1 MSSTLK
7 HACLVAAKAQF
18 YEAQRKLERPQELD
32 WDTCA
37 EIAKDNP
44 RLEQTLPQ
52 LQADWTRYLE
62 QQKQAFNLFYEEL
75 KLLVQFFEKLDSSQ
89 VENNPTETPK

>member
-1 MSSTLK
+1 
-7 HACLVAAKAQF
+7 VAAKAQF
-18 YEAQRKLERPQELD
+18 YEAQRKLKLPQELD

-44 RLEQTLPQ
+44 SLEQTLPQ

-75 KLLVQFFEKLDSSQ
+75 QLLVQFFEKLDGSQ
-89 VENNPTETPK
+89 VENNQTETST